1 MQLPCPLEQ
10 LVEDK
15 PRPRLALVLD
25 ELVEGLEP
33 VRGLVWIDVGQLVL
47 EFVEVDGW
55 DPRAALFNGKC
66 TEDELAEPWDEL
78 AEPCGYSVA
87 SSSRS
92 VRASAS
98 VTSWA
103 APLWV
108 RSW

>member
-66 TEDELAEPWDEL
+66 TEVEL